1 MRQNDSTASPDSAAV
16 LAMTRDVYEKYRLPV
31 MVVENGLGV
40 EDIFENGTVIDDKR
54 IAYLDAH
61 IRQVGKAIE
70 EGVDCRG
77 YLVWGPIDI
86 LSSQADMN
94 KRYGMIYVNRDND
107 NLKDMNRYK
116 KKSFE
121 WYKNVI
127 QSNGGTID
135 DE

>member
-1 MRQNDSTASPDSAAV
+1 M
-16 LAMTRDVYEKYRLPV
+16 
-31 MVVENGLGV
+31 
-40 EDIFENGTVIDDKR
+40 
-54 IAYLDAH
+54 
-61 IRQVGKAIE
+61 
-70 EGVDCRG
+70 DCRG

-94 KRYGMIYVNRDND
+94 KRYGMIYVNRDNN
-107 NLKDMNRYK
+107 NLRDMNRYK

-127 QSNGGTID
+127 HSNGGLID

>member
-1 MRQNDSTASPDSAAV
+1 M
-16 LAMTRDVYEKYRLPV
+16 
-31 MVVENGLGV
+31 
-40 EDIFENGTVIDDKR
+40 
-54 IAYLDAH
+54 
-61 IRQVGKAIE
+61 
-70 EGVDCRG
+70 DCRG